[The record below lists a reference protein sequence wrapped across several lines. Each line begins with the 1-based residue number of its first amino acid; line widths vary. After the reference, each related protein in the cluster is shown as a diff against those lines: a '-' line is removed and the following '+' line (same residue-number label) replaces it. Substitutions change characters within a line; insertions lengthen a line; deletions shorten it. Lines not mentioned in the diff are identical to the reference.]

1 MSTDRHAATADSR
14 SLSPQ
19 LTNKTV
25 RQLAAVRIDELNDC
39 RKLAKAPLYEA
50 TMAWLETRKPF
61 VDPRTVLGYTH
72 YLSNLTKFFGNIPL
86 EKLANPDLLRAY
98 QLERSKRC
106 CAGTVNKELS
116 LVQQLLKRIRK
127 WNEVSP
133 YYDPLPLSGESPGRA
148 MTPDEERRLLEAGS
162 TNPNWAPVYNL
173 TILSMNTAGGPD
185 ELMGLRFRD
194 VYTEDPQTARIY
206 IREHV
211 KNDNRVREVP
221 LNADALTAV
230 KALLLIGKSRGAGLP
245 DHYLVPFRNDDHSY
259 DPTKPGKWP
268 RAAWREMCATA
279 GIRLRPY
286 DLRHHGL
293 TKLAEK
299 NPEQVVLKIGGHVS
313 PQMLRRI
320 YAHVRLPAL
329 RSAVDSISSVNRP
342 RPAGQTKK
350 AEANRSEETLF
361 RVAKLA
367 EYLGVPNDKAVALL
381 LEYER
386 QQAFGKAGNKNE

>member
-1 MSTDRHAATADSR
+1 MTDPTPIS
-14 SLSPQ
+14 
-19 LTNKTV
+19 NKII
-25 RQLAAVRIDELNDC
+25 RQLSAIRIKDLNDC
-39 RKLAKAPLYEA
+39 RELAKAPIYEA

-61 VDPRTVLGYTH
+61 IDRRTIVGYIH
-72 YLSNLTKFFGNIPL
+72 YVGNITKFFGNIPL
-86 EKLANPDLLRAY
+86 EKLANPDRIRAY
-98 QLERSKRC
+98 QLERSKTC
-106 CAGTVNKELS
+106 CAGTVNKEVS
-116 LVQQLLKRIRK
+116 LIQQLLKRIRK
-127 WNEVSP
+127 WSEVAP
-133 YYDPLPLSGESPGRA
+133 FYDPLPMSRESPGRA

-162 TNPNWAPVYNL
+162 TNPKWATVYNL
-173 TILSMNTAGGPD
+173 TILAINTAGGPD
-185 ELMGLRFRD
+185 ELMGLRFCD
-194 VYTEDPQTARIY
+194 VYTEDSQTARIY

-230 KALLLIGKSRGAGLP
+230 RALILIGRSRGAGLP
-245 DHYLVPFRNDDHSY
+245 DHYLVPFRNDDHSF

-268 RAAWREMCATA
+268 RGAWREMCATA

-342 RPAGQTKK
+342 RPARETKR
-350 AEANRSEETLF
+350 AEANRSEEVLF

-367 EYLGVPNDKAVALL
+367 DYLGVPNDKAVALL

-386 QQAFGKAGNKNE
+386 QQAFGKVGSKNE